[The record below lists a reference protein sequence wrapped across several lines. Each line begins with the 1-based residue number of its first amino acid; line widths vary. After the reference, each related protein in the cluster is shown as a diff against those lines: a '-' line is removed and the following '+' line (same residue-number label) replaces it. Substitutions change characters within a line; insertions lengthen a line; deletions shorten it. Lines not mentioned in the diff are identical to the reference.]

1 VGENKMQSKQ
11 IKDFWINKLGIP
23 TSDFIEIMAKICF
36 KESKREVLMKP
47 TWKNLNKPQK
57 HFYRQRAQF
66 IVKHLKNYLK
76 LEKNKSKEENKCQCN
91 LCRLFEYNNPD
102 VSYAYFVGYSVALTA
117 CIEDMKRNG
126 YKRKGIASEEDKNIS
141 CFETDL
147 ATINTLLYELVK
159 AQKPNLVLLGSNGEE
174 IK

>member
-1 VGENKMQSKQ
+1 MQNKQV
-11 IKDFWINKLGIP
+11 KDFWADKLGI
-23 TSDFIEIMAKICF
+23 TTDRLIEIVARICF
-36 KESKREVLMKP
+36 KEAKWEVLVKP
-47 TWKNLNKPQK
+47 TWKSLNKSQK
-57 HFYRQRAQF
+57 HFYRQRAHF
-66 IVKHLKNYLK
+66 ILKHLKNYLK

-91 LCRLFEYNNPD
+91 ICRLFEYNNPD

-126 YKRKGIASEEDKNIS
+126 YERKGIASEEDKNIS

-159 AQKPNLVLLGSNGEE
+159 AQKPNLVLLGSDGEE